1 MIMAA
6 VLIIYTVLSTQVF
19 YGGLVENRKESLKV
33 YMNLFDAGEYAWDDV
48 GANAFSQSL
57 SGLRVTFMDREGNVL
72 GDSKREDLGNHADR
86 EEVLAAL
93 SKGEGYSVR
102 HSASLGED
110 MIYYCRKLSDG
121 DKVYLVR
128 LAVSGA
134 SEWQMFAKVLPTIV
148 WVLLLDF
155 LVCLLFTY
163 VETEYIINP
172 VRKLAK
178 DAALNLT
185 LSTKYSELQ
194 PIVDI
199 LNNRNREVSEQFK
212 ELSEE
217 KELVERAQRSK
228 NDFIANITH
237 EMNTPLTS
245 IRGYSEL
252 LSTGVLDAEQ
262 TKAAARTLV
271 KQSDRLSNLIAC
283 IINYN
288 EIDND
293 ELPSYEVNVSR
304 LAKETLDILAPDIA
318 KRNIALTEDIDPDIS
333 VSSRHERLG
342 EVLGNLIRNAIRYN
356 KDDGSLY
363 VGLKRRDEG
372 GARLT
377 VRDTGI
383 GIAEENLERIFDRFF
398 TVDKSHN
405 GKNGGFGW
413 RACSAREPR
422 LRWTSNKSKLR
433 QNENRRGEYIRA
445 CFLRIKKF
453 VYFPE
458 VPSEGTVIMIPLSPV
473 TTCGSLPSHLDKYS
487 IYFMYSA
494 ISLPVCKSSKTMV
507 YTVTSVSPSFS
518 FFSSTV

>member
-72 GDSKREDLGNHADR
+72 GDSEREDLGNHADR

-217 KELVERAQRSK
+217 KELVERA
-228 NDFIANITH
+228 
-237 EMNTPLTS
+237 
-245 IRGYSEL
+245 
-252 LSTGVLDAEQ
+252 
-262 TKAAARTLV
+262 
-271 KQSDRLSNLIAC
+271 
-283 IINYN
+283 
-288 EIDND
+288 
-293 ELPSYEVNVSR
+293 
-304 LAKETLDILAPDIA
+304 
-318 KRNIALTEDIDPDIS
+318 
-333 VSSRHERLG
+333 
-342 EVLGNLIRNAIRYN
+342 
-356 KDDGSLY
+356 
-363 VGLKRRDEG
+363 
-372 GARLT
+372 
-377 VRDTGI
+377 
-383 GIAEENLERIFDRFF
+383 
-398 TVDKSHN
+398 
-405 GKNGGFGW
+405 
-413 RACSAREPR
+413 
-422 LRWTSNKSKLR
+422 
-433 QNENRRGEYIRA
+433 
-445 CFLRIKKF
+445 
-453 VYFPE
+453 
-458 VPSEGTVIMIPLSPV
+458 
-473 TTCGSLPSHLDKYS
+473 
-487 IYFMYSA
+487 
-494 ISLPVCKSSKTMV
+494 
-507 YTVTSVSPSFS
+507 
-518 FFSSTV
+518 

>member
-72 GDSKREDLGNHADR
+72 GDSEREDLGNHADR

-262 TKAAARTLV
+262 TQAAARTLV

-405 GKNGGFGW
+405 GKNGGFGLGLAVVKKICRKAGW
-413 RACSAREPR
+413 P
-422 LRWTSNKSKLR
+422 LRVESVL
-433 QNENRRGEYIRA
+433 G
-445 CFLRIKKF
+445 
-453 VYFPE
+453 
-458 VPSEGTVIMIPLSPV
+458 EGT
-473 TTCGSLPSHLDKYS
+473 T
-487 IYFMYSA
+487 F
-494 ISLPVCKSSKTMV
+494 
-507 YTVTSVSPSFS
+507 TVDFK
-518 FFSSTV
+518 